1 MTRNKSII
9 DYVGLISIAIVIVSF
24 LSKIVTSFLITR
36 QLPTEGGYSALLQ
49 NYVDGMLIHSIDS
62 IMVLVSAVFIIP
74 ATIGVFSVF
83 YSKIKP
89 DVKNWLLLP
98 TITSIVSSLLI
109 FSLIIPKLIIIFQI
123 APDYVVAVEPSKSLL
138 LAKFESWI
146 FYINIFQVIAYV
158 LLFTIGTGSFS
169 FLSFKY
175 QLTRETSTWLGIFT
189 AFLGLG
195 QLGVFIPS
203 GFGTVL
209 IFMAS
214 IASILYFFWL
224 GSIIFVIRQKMK
236 EDIFE
241 EVELPE
247 KLTH

>member
-1 MTRNKSII
+1 LTRKKSII
-9 DYVGLISIAIVIVSF
+9 DYIGLISIVIVIVSF
-24 LSKIVTSFLITR
+24 ISKIVTSFIITQ
-36 QLPTEGGYSALLQ
+36 QLPAGGYPELLQ
-49 NYVDGMLIHSIDS
+49 NYVDGMVIHSIDS
-62 IMVLVSAVFIIP
+62 IMILISAVFIIP

-89 DVKNWLLLP
+89 EVKNWLLLP

-123 APDYVVAVEPSKSLL
+123 APDYVVAIEPSKSLL
-138 LAKFESWI
+138 LTKFENWI

-169 FLSFKY
+169 ILSFKY
-175 QLTRETSTWLGIFT
+175 QLARETTTWLGIFA

-195 QLGVFIPS
+195 QIGVFIPS
-203 GFGTVL
+203 NFGIVL

-224 GSIIFVIRQKMK
+224 GSIIFVIRQKIK
-236 EDIFE
+236 EDKFE
-241 EVELPE
+241 EIELPE